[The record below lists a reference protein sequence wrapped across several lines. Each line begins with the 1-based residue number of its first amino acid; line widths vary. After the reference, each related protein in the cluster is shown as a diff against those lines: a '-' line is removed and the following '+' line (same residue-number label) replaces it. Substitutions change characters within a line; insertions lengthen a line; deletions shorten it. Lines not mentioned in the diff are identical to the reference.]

1 MLAPSAGL
9 RPSGLQTCRALR
21 AVAPLGPSVKD
32 PKVQAPTGASH
43 PSGCR
48 ALSTTSVQVKRGRG
62 RPRKQPKPPEE
73 PIPEVPGSDM
83 RYSLEIDAEW
93 WTEEPSGDCRPPL
106 SVPPR
111 FITLQIRDYNRSTEM
126 TRKLCLEHPMWKQL
140 NPSAPPVKIKKEGRR
155 PGPVLVSWKGET
167 PIALLLGQ
175 NFRQR
180 PAKPEERLDT
190 LPKFRL
196 TITMFY
202 SFADVVAL
210 LGTRL
215 SQILVEYLA
224 VGKAIRILK
233 HWAPLPHV
241 IIQKTQAGEKIE
253 RQLVVNIRDM
263 FPLEYES
270 LKSTADAYNVP
281 MPDKD
286 SMADY
291 KSMMNVAYSDPNLR
305 SKMIEYALGDL
316 VLADLWEAYEHN
328 YKQLCETSGVE
339 PQLPPPSSK
348 GAFVAHLFEQVLN
361 STINIP
367 HDFHTIFDIPTS
379 SSSSKAQQGPSI
391 THLLR
396 HYGCRHLAKSD
407 DSLTKQFLA
416 IVHGG
421 RVNNENPLVVRR
433 TGLVISMD
441 IVSCYGQALEHL
453 YLPIGHPAVFYY
465 AHHHTSEWPTL
476 RTFLDGGSGSQYRSE
491 LVEGCWYIVVDTCG
505 ERLTTPQNILY
516 SKYFNN
522 DQPEILD
529 QSKDSDDFK
538 EDLAHVKGDFMLLE
552 NEVRNGILTHYSLSV
567 IEHCASSQ
575 EISELFQKLRVKAAM
590 IYPKSLCIEYNGPES
605 VDKWIE
611 ASSHHSGKLNTWANL
626 KQHGLRD
633 TRVGPWLKYPLG
645 TFISPLLAKRKSL
658 KSKMKQQTHQSS
670 EWRRLNAAQLSVK
683 KVVNTLYGTMAS
695 IFFSISSPC
704 VANNVTDRAR
714 TACWLMSVAGAGLTS
729 ITDGCESMLNE
740 VRFWKDRVPSL
751 ATAARLHM
759 PHLLSERTRMRHWT
773 APLGSGG
780 DKNRPWHVDANG
792 LITGPGLDQPIEAN
806 AAMKQIEEMYDS
818 HIRAYFHHTKPLPS
832 WFDQIKFECKL
843 IGRDIA
849 LHGAANY
856 AINRLPMQIDMTPL
870 IKARGHRLNDTHYN
884 PEDGTHMESPMRV
897 MMLNRLRGQ
906 AMKLGQSAIYYKPAS
921 VSDYLKRKRFRE
933 EGGLPGYSIAKN
945 TNIRLITYAEFN
957 YPSVACRRAWAQY
970 YAYLIREYELGL
982 EALYIWDEDDRMIDQ
997 MTVEQLELA
1006 KQDIQTRIYSE
1017 EPPSSKRVGGSK
1029 AAQLRARSTAASSPS
1044 IFHVENEDEDE
1055 DIDNEDVFEN
1065 EDDK

>member
-1 MLAPSAGL
+1 
-9 RPSGLQTCRALR
+9 
-21 AVAPLGPSVKD
+21 
-32 PKVQAPTGASH
+32 
-43 PSGCR
+43 
-48 ALSTTSVQVKRGRG
+48 
-62 RPRKQPKPPEE
+62 
-73 PIPEVPGSDM
+73 
-83 RYSLEIDAEW
+83 
-93 WTEEPSGDCRPPL
+93 
-106 SVPPR
+106 
-111 FITLQIRDYNRSTEM
+111 
-126 TRKLCLEHPMWKQL
+126 
-140 NPSAPPVKIKKEGRR
+140 
-155 PGPVLVSWKGET
+155 
-167 PIALLLGQ
+167 
-175 NFRQR
+175 
-180 PAKPEERLDT
+180 
-190 LPKFRL
+190 
-196 TITMFY
+196 
-202 SFADVVAL
+202 
-210 LGTRL
+210 
-215 SQILVEYLA
+215 
-224 VGKAIRILK
+224 
-233 HWAPLPHV
+233 
-241 IIQKTQAGEKIE
+241 
-253 RQLVVNIRDM
+253 
-263 FPLEYES
+263 
-270 LKSTADAYNVP
+270 
-281 MPDKD
+281 
-286 SMADY
+286 
-291 KSMMNVAYSDPNLR
+291 
-305 SKMIEYALGDL
+305 
-316 VLADLWEAYEHN
+316 
-328 YKQLCETSGVE
+328 
-339 PQLPPPSSK
+339 
-348 GAFVAHLFEQVLN
+348 
-361 STINIP
+361 
-367 HDFHTIFDIPTS
+367 
-379 SSSSKAQQGPSI
+379 
-391 THLLR
+391 
-396 HYGCRHLAKSD
+396 
-407 DSLTKQFLA
+407 
-416 IVHGG
+416 
-421 RVNNENPLVVRR
+421 
-433 TGLVISMD
+433 
-441 IVSCYGQALEHL
+441 
-453 YLPIGHPAVFYY
+453 
-465 AHHHTSEWPTL
+465 
-476 RTFLDGGSGSQYRSE
+476 
-491 LVEGCWYIVVDTCG
+491 
-505 ERLTTPQNILY
+505 
-516 SKYFNN
+516 
-522 DQPEILD
+522 
-529 QSKDSDDFK
+529 
-538 EDLAHVKGDFMLLE
+538 
-552 NEVRNGILTHYSLSV
+552 
-567 IEHCASSQ
+567 
-575 EISELFQKLRVKAAM
+575 M

-611 ASSHHSGKLNTWANL
+611 ASSHHSGKLDTWANL

-729 ITDGCESMLNE
+729 ITDGCENMLNE

-806 AAMKQIEEMYDS
+806 AAMKHIEEMYDS

-1029 AAQLRARSTAASSPS
+1029 AAQLRARSTAASSPY
-1044 IFHVENEDEDE
+1044 IFHVENEDE

>member
-1 MLAPSAGL
+1 
-9 RPSGLQTCRALR
+9 
-21 AVAPLGPSVKD
+21 
-32 PKVQAPTGASH
+32 
-43 PSGCR
+43 
-48 ALSTTSVQVKRGRG
+48 
-62 RPRKQPKPPEE
+62 
-73 PIPEVPGSDM
+73 M

-180 PAKPEERLDT
+180 PAKPKERLDT

-316 VLADLWEAYEHN
+316 VLADEAYEHN

-476 RTFLDGGSGSQYRSE
+476 RTFLEDAPS
-491 LVEGCWYIVVDTCG
+491 
-505 ERLTTPQNILY
+505 N
-516 SKYFNN
+516 
-522 DQPEILD
+522 
-529 QSKDSDDFK
+529 K
-538 EDLAHVKGDFMLLE
+538 ES
-552 NEVRNGILTHYSLSV
+552 Y
-567 IEHCASSQ
+567 
-575 EISELFQKLRVKAAM
+575 KAV
-590 IYPKSLCIEYNGPES
+590 P
-605 VDKWIE
+605 
-611 ASSHHSGKLNTWANL
+611 
-626 KQHGLRD
+626 
-633 TRVGPWLKYPLG
+633 
-645 TFISPLLAKRKSL
+645 
-658 KSKMKQQTHQSS
+658 
-670 EWRRLNAAQLSVK
+670 
-683 KVVNTLYGTMAS
+683 
-695 IFFSISSPC
+695 
-704 VANNVTDRAR
+704 R
-714 TACWLMSVAGAGLTS
+714 TV
-729 ITDGCESMLNE
+729 
-740 VRFWKDRVPSL
+740 
-751 ATAARLHM
+751 
-759 PHLLSERTRMRHWT
+759 
-773 APLGSGG
+773 
-780 DKNRPWHVDANG
+780 
-792 LITGPGLDQPIEAN
+792 
-806 AAMKQIEEMYDS
+806 
-818 HIRAYFHHTKPLPS
+818 
-832 WFDQIKFECKL
+832 
-843 IGRDIA
+843 
-849 LHGAANY
+849 
-856 AINRLPMQIDMTPL
+856 
-870 IKARGHRLNDTHYN
+870 
-884 PEDGTHMESPMRV
+884 
-897 MMLNRLRGQ
+897 
-906 AMKLGQSAIYYKPAS
+906 
-921 VSDYLKRKRFRE
+921 
-933 EGGLPGYSIAKN
+933 
-945 TNIRLITYAEFN
+945 
-957 YPSVACRRAWAQY
+957 
-970 YAYLIREYELGL
+970 
-982 EALYIWDEDDRMIDQ
+982 
-997 MTVEQLELA
+997 
-1006 KQDIQTRIYSE
+1006 
-1017 EPPSSKRVGGSK
+1017 
-1029 AAQLRARSTAASSPS
+1029 ARSARHCSTA
-1044 IFHVENEDEDE
+1044 E
-1055 DIDNEDVFEN
+1055 
-1065 EDDK
+1065 